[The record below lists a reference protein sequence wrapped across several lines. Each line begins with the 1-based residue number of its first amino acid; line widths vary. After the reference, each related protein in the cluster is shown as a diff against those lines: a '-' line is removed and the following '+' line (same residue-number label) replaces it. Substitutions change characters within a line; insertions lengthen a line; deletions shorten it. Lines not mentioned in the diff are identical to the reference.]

1 MKRAV
6 MLGLLLMLW
15 SSAAYAGSGYGSGY
29 ASGYGT
35 VTLDVI
41 GSQAENAQVDNP
53 GGRPVEVTIVGST
66 TSNIVIGNP
75 LAEKNA
81 SCCCNIC
88 YPNEWA
94 DFSRSLCYPYSS
106 YIPTRYHKS
115 FLRTPCGCVPPCWS
129 PCSPQIDNQVLS
141 IGGYR

>member
-1 MKRAV
+1 VKRAV

-15 SSAAYAGSGYGSGY
+15 SSAAYAGSGYS
-29 ASGYGT
+29 T

-41 GSQAENAQVDNP
+41 GSNAENAQVDNP
-53 GGRPVEVTIVGST
+53 GGRPVEVTILGST

-75 LAEKNA
+75 QAETDT
-81 SCCCNIC
+81 SCCCNSC

-94 DFSRSLCYPYSS
+94 DFSRSLCYPYST

-115 FLRTPCGCVPPCWS
+115 FLRTPCGCTSPCWS
-129 PCSPQIDNQVLS
+129 ICTPQIDNQFLT